1 MADVVHISEEEAA
14 RDFGAVM
21 QHIRSGDEV
30 RLDCKDGV
38 QAVVKR
44 AGTSEPVK
52 ARKIDGI
59 AGGLKE
65 RKGPAVPDADMAAEA
80 MSPERIPGKTIPEI
94 LESLS
99 KWEAVH
105 GPLIVDEGFA
115 QDVAEAHER
124 FNRPL
129 DATRWD

>member
-1 MADVVHISEEEAA
+1 MASVVYISEEEAA
-14 RDFGAVM
+14 RDFGAIM
-21 QHIRSGDEV
+21 KHIRSGDEV

-38 QAVVKR
+38 TAVVKR
-44 AGTSEPVK
+44 AETSEPVK
-52 ARKIDGI
+52 VRKID
-59 AGGLKE
+59 
-65 RKGPAVPDADMAAEA
+65 
-80 MSPERIPGKTIPEI
+80 SPVGIPGKTIPEI

-129 DATRWD
+129 DTARWD

>member
-1 MADVVHISEEEAA
+1 MAGVVHISEEEAA

-21 QHIRSGDEV
+21 EHIRSGDEV
-30 RLDCKDGV
+30 LVAGKDGIE
-38 QAVVKR
+38 AVVR
-44 AGTSEPVK
+44 LTVSNEHVK
-52 ARKIDGI
+52 ATDIDEI
-59 AGGLKE
+59 AGDLKQ
-65 RKGPAVPDADMAAEA
+65 RKGLAVLDADFEAEA
-80 MSPERIPGKTIPEI
+80 VSPDRIPGKTIPEI

-115 QDVAEAHER
+115 QDVAEAHDR

-129 DATRWD
+129 DTARWD